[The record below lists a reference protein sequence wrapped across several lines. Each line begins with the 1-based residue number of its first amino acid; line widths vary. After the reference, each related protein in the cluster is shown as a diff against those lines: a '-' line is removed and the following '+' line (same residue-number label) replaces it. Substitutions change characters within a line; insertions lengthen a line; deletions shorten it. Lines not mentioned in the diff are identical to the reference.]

1 MKISLSKRVS
11 TAEMSK
17 SSGVDAIL
25 AGWVQDIRALSKINF
40 IILRDREGL
49 AQLVVKKLPKNLTR
63 ESVIV
68 VQGKVQASKSC
79 QFSKELVVS
88 KLEILSTAAA
98 PLPIDLFE
106 ETTELSKRLDWRFLD
121 VRNLKVRAVFEI
133 QTEICRAFREFFV
146 ERNFMEIF
154 PPGIIAAAAEGGTDL
169 FPVAYFEKKAYLA
182 QSPQLYKQIIATT
195 PIEKVFMLV
204 PVWRAEKHNTFRHL
218 NEARQMDIE
227 VAFADQK
234 QIVEL
239 LDTAVK
245 YIVKC
250 VIKNC
255 KSQLAILGRKLATP
269 KTKWLTYD
277 EAIKALKKAGM
288 KLKWGVDLGSAGEK
302 KLAEIYG
309 KNTLIHI
316 LSWPAKEK
324 PFYIWPQGR
333 KLSMGFDS
341 DWGGIE
347 LTSGGQRVHDP
358 KVLEKQIK
366 AKGLN
371 PKNFKFYIDA
381 FRYGAPP
388 HSGWSIGLERIT
400 MIICG
405 LDNIREACMF
415 PRDRDRLT
423 P

>member
-1 MKISLSKRVS
+1 MAINLSKRIS
-11 TAEMSK
+11 SAELLK
-17 SSGVDAIL
+17 SSGGDAIL
-25 AGWVQDIRALSKINF
+25 AGWIQDIRDIGKIKF
-40 IILRDREGL
+40 IILRDKEGL
-49 AQLVVKKLPKNLTR
+49 AQLVTKTLPSNLTR
-63 ESVIV
+63 ESVIAV
-68 VQGKVQASKSC
+68 IGKVKDRKSPKYP
-79 QFSKELVVS
+79 KELVVS
-88 KLEILSTAAA
+88 KLEVLNLAKA

-106 ETTELSKRLDWRFLD
+106 DTSDLSKRLDWRFLD
-121 VRNLKVRAVFEI
+121 VRNLKVRAIFEI
-133 QTEICRAFREFFV
+133 QSEICRAFREFFIKQ
-146 ERNFMEIF
+146 NFMEMF
-154 PPGIIAAAAEGGTDL
+154 PPGIIAAASEGGTDL
-169 FPVAYFEKKAYLA
+169 FPAKYFEKEAFLA
-182 QSPQLYKQIIATT
+182 QSPQLYKQMIATT
-195 PIEKVFMLV
+195 PIEKVFMIT

-239 LDTAVK
+239 LDSSVK
-245 YIVKC
+245 FIVKS
-250 VIKNC
+250 VMKNC
-255 KSQLAILGRKLATP
+255 EKQLATLKRTITIP
-269 KTKWLTYD
+269 KSKWLTYD
-277 EAIKALKKAGM
+277 KAIKSLRSEGM
-288 KLKWGVDLGSAGEK
+288 KIKWGDDLGSAGEK

-316 LSWPAKEK
+316 TSWPASEK
-324 PFYIWPQGR
+324 PFYIWPSG
-333 KLSMGFDS
+333 KHSEGFDT
-341 DWGGIE
+341 DWSGIE

-366 AKGLN
+366 DKGLN
-371 PKNFKFYIDA
+371 PKDFKFYIDS

-405 LDNIREACMF
+405 LDNIREACLF